1 MTTAPY
7 PQVTNELL
15 SAYIDEAVT
24 EEERRLIEQAV
35 AEDVDVAWRLESLR
49 ATVRLLRELP
59 ALSLPRSFVLTPEQI
74 GQAAPATEAVAAAA
88 PRIPAAPA
96 RRQVAE
102 VGPRFLA

>member
-24 EEERRLIEQAV
+24 EEERRMVEQAV
-35 AEDVDVAWRLESLR
+35 AEDADIAWRLESLR

-74 GQAAPATEAVAAAA
+74 RQAAPVAEAAAA
-88 PRIPAAPA
+88 AVPVAAVPAKPLAPHA
-96 RRQVAE
+96 A
-102 VGPRFLA
+102 GA